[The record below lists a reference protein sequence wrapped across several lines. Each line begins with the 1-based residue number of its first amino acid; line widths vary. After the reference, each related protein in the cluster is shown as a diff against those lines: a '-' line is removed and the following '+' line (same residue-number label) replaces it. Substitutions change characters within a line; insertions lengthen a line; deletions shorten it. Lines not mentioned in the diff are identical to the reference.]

1 VTLLPDPEIVP
12 ALAPQLTAVFELPET
27 VAVKLCDPPA
37 EILALP
43 GEIATETVP
52 PPPDGEDEGPLL
64 PQLDDKAK
72 TAVIAAARKIRWSC
86 PRSE

>member
-1 VTLLPDPEIVP
+1 VP
-12 ALAPQLTAVFELPET
+12 ALALQLTAVFELPET
-27 VAVKLCDPPA
+27 VTVKLCDPPA

-64 PQLDDKAK
+64 PQLEDNARTAAI
-72 TAVIAAARKIRWSC
+72 TAVHQMRWSR
-86 PRSE
+86 PFSE